1 MPFPLMAVASALA
14 AGGSLVP
21 HAAGGMIVTGAGG
34 YVAGTYLS
42 TTAIAGLLGGATA
55 TVSGTALAV
64 VGAVKSGVL
73 GGGAAASAAAAG
85 ATGANGALMSVGML
99 SAAKIAA
106 PLLVGGAVLIAGY
119 YGYRVLKLTG
129 KANAAPGGQEAR
141 FTESEARLVE
151 GLIKRLPRDK

>member
-34 YVAGTYLS
+34 YVAGTYLG
-42 TTAIAGLLGGATA
+42 TTAIAGLLGAATA
-55 TVSGTALAV
+55 TVSGTVLAA

-73 GGGAAASAAAAG
+73 GGGAAAAAR
-85 ATGANGALMSVGML
+85 ATGVNGPLMSAGML
-99 SAAKIAA
+99 SAAKIAVPVLA
-106 PLLVGGAVLIAGY
+106 GGAVLITGY
-119 YGYRVLKLTG
+119 YGYRLLKLRG
-129 KANAAPGGQEAR
+129 KANAVHGGQEAH

-151 GLIKRLPRDK
+151 GVIKRLPSDR